1 MTYKVIAKDVSN
13 KERCMLI
20 TSDYDML
27 QEYLYAAEGFIK
39 DVCII
44 EE

>member
-1 MTYKVIAKDVSN
+1 MKYRVMAKDISN
-13 KERCMLI
+13 EECCVLI
-20 TSDYDML
+20 TSDYDTL

-39 DVCII
+39 DVRII